1 MAGNRAK
8 LNGTN
13 VLHKTMHQTDAD
25 DPNIPIVG
33 FSGNVHR

>member
-1 MAGNRAK
+1 MAGNRAE
-8 LNGTN
+8 LNGTI
-13 VLHKTMHQTDAD
+13 VPHKMMRRTDAD